1 MDDQE
6 WKNYL
11 QQWQIPPTD
20 PQLVSKI
27 INKLPRKTVLKPR
40 YNLWQNFYLRFAAVA
55 LFLVVNFY
63 LGFWFGSDHPDLL
76 TLALLSE

>member
-1 MDDQE
+1 MRDQE

-27 INKLPRKTVLKPR
+27 INKLPRKTASKP
-40 YNLWQNFYLRFAAVA
+40 WQNHYLRFAAVV
-55 LFLVVNFY
+55 LFLSVNFY
-63 LGFWFGSDHPDLL
+63 LGFWVGNDSTDLL
-76 TLALLSE
+76 TLALLSN

>member
-27 INKLPRKTVLKPR
+27 INKLPGKTVLKPC
-40 YNLWQNFYLRFAAVA
+40 YNPWQDHYLRFAAIA

-63 LGFWFGSDHPDLL
+63 LGFSLGNDSPDLL
-76 TLALLSE
+76 TLALLSD